1 MKDKVLICSAVLLC
15 YIIFIFSVKP
25 AVQFASDKFWGFV
38 SQQLNKEEEEQNQK
52 IANGEIVRGK
62 DTVLIWNNKYEIG
75 HYFDGD
81 HLSIKNEDY
90 TFSNVL
96 KNVKR
101 HKVENEKLYII
112 FDEGLAVIDKNN
124 ICRIYI
130 LPPGGE
136 ENELPEEQY
145 IISEYVQY
153 LSDFAE
159 FTEEEQDILIK
170 YKGM

>member
-38 SQQLNKEEEEQNQK
+38 SQQLSKEEEEKNQK
-52 IANGEIVRGK
+52 IANDEIVRGK

-112 FDEGLAVIDKNN
+112 FDEGLAVKLPFFYQQLCQIRSNYETIITKNPKLLYTN
-124 ICRIYI
+124 RRR
-130 LPPGGE
+130 
-136 ENELPEEQY
+136 
-145 IISEYVQY
+145 
-153 LSDFAE
+153 
-159 FTEEEQDILIK
+159 K
-170 YKGM
+170 